1 MVRKLQAQTHMGSY
15 RRFPRKSIVAPATEN
30 SIRTVREEALPVRFG
45 PCARLPRAALV
56 APCPAKPLRWPSVL
70 ARRAATAAAQ
80 RCPEAASPQCRT
92 CSSCHARCAARGWA
106 SCWLSCRPGPR
117 ACSTPGGP
125 GGHGI
130 LILSSCTEQNPALV
144 WPSPWGGEAHLKAL
158 ADQRNPS
165 AQRLHQLQNPLPLPR
180 WTWCPDSPDCPFV
193 SRPTGSEALGR
204 CTAYL

>member
-1 MVRKLQAQTHMGSY
+1 MARKLQAQTHMGSY
-15 RRFPRKSIVAPATEN
+15 GGIDAKASSHLQLKTQSGR
-30 SIRTVREEALPVRFG
+30 
-45 PCARLPRAALV
+45 CARKRSRSLWPLRPLAACRPRR
-56 APCPAKPLRWPSVL
+56 PCPAKPLRWPSVP

-125 GGHGI
+125 GGREI

-144 WPSPWGGEAHLKAL
+144 WPAPGAARPTSKLLQTNATPLHSACTSYKTPCLCPDGPGALIALTAPLL
-158 ADQRNPS
+158 ADQ
-165 AQRLHQLQNPLPLPR
+165 LDLKH
-180 WTWCPDSPDCPFV
+180 
-193 SRPTGSEALGR
+193 
-204 CTAYL
+204 